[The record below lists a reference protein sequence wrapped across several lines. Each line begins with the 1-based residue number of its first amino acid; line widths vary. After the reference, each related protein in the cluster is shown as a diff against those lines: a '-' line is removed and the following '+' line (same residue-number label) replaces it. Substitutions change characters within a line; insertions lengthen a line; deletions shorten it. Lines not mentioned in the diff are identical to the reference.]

1 MQGRR
6 RNWKSPR
13 PGGTGYY
20 PCGPDAMRARAK
32 CWALLVP
39 AAFAAATGL
48 SQSGAGTV
56 SPPRYAPAYYT
67 GTQAE
72 PTQLVVF
79 PPGRPQV
86 VIPLPVPSLLR
97 SSVFAP
103 DGKAIFATINTIKS
117 PRTPGHPALL
127 GPPRLLR
134 IDLSPVRV
142 TTVADLVGLEDV
154 FGLVMTLALAFLSYH
169 FFEFPMLRLKDRFT
183 SGNAARVLAANSS
196 DTSEIAANVLQ
207 PHSE

>member
-1 MQGRR
+1 MAAWVRR
-6 RNWKSPR
+6 SRCLAQTKAAIGCLPSP
-13 PGGTGYY
+13 
-20 PCGPDAMRARAK
+20 AK
-32 CWALLVP
+32 CWALLAVV
-39 AAFAAATGL
+39 AFATAIGL
-48 SQSGAGTV
+48 SQRGAGIAE
-56 SPPRYAPAYYT
+56 PQQYAPAYYT

-103 DGKAIFATINTIKS
+103 DGRAIFATINTIKS
-117 PRTPGHPALL
+117 PRTPGHPAQL

-154 FGLVMTLALAFLSYH
+154 FGLVMTLREDKLLH
-169 FFEFPMLRLKDRFT
+169 RRGMERLFGMRSFR
-183 SGNAARVLAANSS
+183 N
-196 DTSEIAANVLQ
+196 
-207 PHSE
+207 